1 MAHQTEHT
9 TNHPST
15 KQYVTIAIILF
26 AITIV
31 EFLLIWDR
39 VGIAD
44 DLGAS
49 KIPLLVALSAVKFAI
64 VILFYMHLKFD
75 NPFFLRVFV
84 AGLTLAFLVGIA
96 VISLFV
102 GFEGKPRTFA
112 QNTAVPYE
120 EHAEKD
126 SGEAVTGETG
136 AKETDTPIM
145 TGPVTLVVG
154 VAGETLG
161 FDTQSITAAS
171 GAEVT
176 ISVTNPSANNSHN
189 LVIVKAGTKDAV
201 AADGTAAG
209 PTNDWV
215 TPGDSR
221 VIAHTK
227 LLTPG
232 VDGEVTFTAPA
243 PGTYQFVCTF
253 PGHNFTM
260 FGDFVVN

>member
-1 MAHQTEHT
+1 M
-9 TNHPST
+9 
-15 KQYVTIAIILF
+15 QYILIAIILF

-31 EFLLIWDR
+31 EFLLIWER
-39 VGIAD
+39 AGIVD
-44 DLGAS
+44 HLGPS

-64 VILFYMHLKFD
+64 VILYYMHLKFD

-84 AGLTLAFLVGIA
+84 TGLVLAFLVGIA
-96 VISLFV
+96 IISLFV

-120 EHAEKD
+120 EHEEKD
-126 SGEAVTGETG
+126 SGEALAGETD
-136 AKETDTPIM
+136 AKDTDSPVMAGPI
-145 TGPVTLVVG
+145 TLDVG
-154 VAGETLG
+154 VAGETLA
-161 FDTQSITAAS
+161 FDTHSISATS

-176 ISVTNPSANNSHN
+176 ISVTNPSSNNTHN
-189 LVIVKAGTKDAV
+189 LVIVQAGTKDAV
-201 AADGTAAG
+201 ATDGTAAG
-209 PTNDWV
+209 PANAWV
-215 TPGDSR
+215 SPGDSR

-232 VDGEVTFTAPA
+232 VDGAVTFTAPA